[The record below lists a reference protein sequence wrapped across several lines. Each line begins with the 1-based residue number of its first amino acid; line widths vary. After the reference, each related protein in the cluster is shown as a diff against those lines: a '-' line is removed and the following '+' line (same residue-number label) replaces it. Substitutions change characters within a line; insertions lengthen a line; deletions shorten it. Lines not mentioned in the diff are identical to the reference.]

1 MLTPWPG
8 SAAPEARRPE
18 GTQRYGLWR
27 AIVRSRNAY
36 LFIAP
41 FYLMFV
47 TFMVFPIGVSFLLS
61 LLRWNGIMAPR
72 FVGASNYLR
81 AVADPGFHQALLNTL
96 IYSVL
101 TVSLAVSLGLGMAL
115 FLNSVRFLKRLYRGI
130 FFLPSIV
137 SLVIVSLLWKLM
149 LNSEFGLINEAIQA
163 VGRAIGWLTGSV
175 PDWASRRY
183 RFLDSSVPFVPLLTM
198 IMVSVWAVVG
208 FNTVIYLAGLQGI
221 PADLYDVAR
230 LDGATAFQRF
240 WNITLPMLRPTT
252 FFVVLITTID
262 ALQVFVQPQIMNRD
276 SESTMTVVYYLY
288 RNAFEFYNMGYA
300 SAIAYIL
307 FAQTVT
313 LGLVIRRFI
322 GRQAS
327 WAGVD

>member
-1 MLTPWPG
+1 MLTHWPD
-8 SAAPEARRPE
+8 SARPE
-18 GTQRYGLWR
+18 QGRPAVSYGAGLWK
-27 AIVRSRNAY
+27 AMVRNRNAY

-41 FYLMFV
+41 FYLMFLA
-47 TFMVFPIGVSFLLS
+47 FMVFPIAVSFLIS

-72 FVGASNYLR
+72 FVGADNYLR
-81 AVADPGFHQALLNTL
+81 ALSDPGFHHALLNTL
-96 IYSVL
+96 VYAVL

-115 FLNSVRFLKRLYRGI
+115 FLNNVRFLKRLYRGI

-137 SLVIVSLLWKLM
+137 SLVVVSLLWKLM
-149 LNSEFGLINEAIQA
+149 LNSEIGLINEAIQA
-163 VGRAIGWLTGSV
+163 VGRAVAGLTGTM
-175 PDWASRRY
+175 PAWALRQY

-198 IMVSVWAVVG
+198 VVVSIWAVVG

-276 SESTMTVVYYLY
+276 SESTMTIVYYLY

-307 FAQTVT
+307 VAMTVA
-313 LGLVIRRFI
+313 LGLIIRRFI
-322 GRQAS
+322 GRQAT

>member
-8 SAAPEARRPE
+8 SAAPEPRRSE
-18 GTQRYGLWR
+18 GLHRHGLWR
-27 AIVRSRNAY
+27 AMVRSRHAY

-41 FYLMFV
+41 FYLMFL

-61 LLRWNGIMAPR
+61 LLKWNGIMAPR

-163 VGRAIGWLTGSV
+163 LGRATGWLTGSV
-175 PDWASRRY
+175 PDWALRRY

-198 IMVSVWAVVG
+198 VAVSVWAVVG

-307 FAQTVT
+307 FAMTVA

>member
-1 MLTPWPG
+1 M
-8 SAAPEARRPE
+8 
-18 GTQRYGLWR
+18 
-27 AIVRSRNAY
+27 VRSRHAY

-41 FYLMFV
+41 FYLMFL

-61 LLRWNGIMAPR
+61 LLKWNGIMAPR

-163 VGRAIGWLTGSV
+163 LGRATGWLTGSV
-175 PDWASRRY
+175 PDWALRRY

-198 IMVSVWAVVG
+198 VAVSVWAVVG

-307 FAQTVT
+307 FAMTVA

>member
-1 MLTPWPG
+1 MLTPWPV
-8 SAAPEARRPE
+8 SAPNDPNRTAVKSR
-18 GTQRYGLWR
+18 GGLWK
-27 AIVRSRNAY
+27 ALVRNRNAY

-41 FYLMFV
+41 FYLMFL
-47 TFMVFPIGVSFLLS
+47 TFMVFPIAVSFFLS

-72 FVGASNYLR
+72 FVGLDNYLR
-81 AVADPGFHQALLNTL
+81 AVADPGFHHALLNT
-96 IYSVL
+96 IVYSVL
-101 TVSLAVSLGLGMAL
+101 TVLLAVSVGLGMAL
-115 FLNSVRFLKRLYRGI
+115 FLNNVRFLKRLYRGI

-137 SLVIVSLLWKLM
+137 SLVVVSLLWKLI
-149 LNSEFGLINEAIQA
+149 LNSEVGLINEAVQS
-163 VGRAIGWLTGSV
+163 VGRAVEWLTGSL
-175 PDWASRRY
+175 PAWAARRY

-198 IMVSVWAVVG
+198 IMVSIWAVVG

-221 PADLYDVAR
+221 PAELYDVAR

-240 WNITLPMLRPTT
+240 WNITLPMLRTTT

-276 SESTMTVVYYLY
+276 SESTMTIVYYLY

-307 FAQTVT
+307 FGFTVV